1 MDLAWVV
8 DLCKGVSLEA
18 GDAILKIYEAG
29 FSVEYKSDN
38 SPLTAA
44 DKAANTIIT
53 SALARAYPDC
63 AILSEEMEDNR
74 ERRNF
79 DYCFIVDPLDG
90 TKEFVNRNGQFTVNI
105 ALAYKGK
112 SVLGVVYAP
121 VPRELYFAWDGGG
134 AFLEAEE
141 KLVRLTV
148 SDKLTGLTFVGSK
161 SHSGEKEAAL
171 LREHSDVIAE
181 TVSAGSS
188 LKGCMVAAGKA
199 DIYYRYGL
207 TREWDTA
214 AMQCVVE
221 QAGGIFLQ
229 MDGMP
234 MRYNRENTLNEKG
247 FLIVNQKENIW
258 V

>member
-1 MDLAWVV
+1 MDLARVV
-8 DLCKGVSLEA
+8 DLCKRASLEA
-18 GDAILKIYEAG
+18 GDAILSIYGAD
-29 FSVEYKSDN
+29 FSVEYKNDN

-44 DKAANTIIT
+44 DKAANEIIT
-53 SALARAYPDC
+53 KALVQGYPEC
-63 AILSEEMEDNR
+63 AILSEELEDNK
-74 ERRNF
+74 ERTNS

-121 VPRELYFAWDGGG
+121 VLRELYFAWEAGG
-134 AFLEAEE
+134 AFLEASGET
-141 KLVRLTV
+141 VRLSV
-148 SDKLTGLTFVGSK
+148 SDKLSDLTFVGSK

-171 LREHSDVIAE
+171 LCQHSDVISQ

-199 DIYYRYGL
+199 DLYYRYGL

-221 QAGGIFLQ
+221 EAGGIFLQ
-229 MDGMP
+229 LDGTP
-234 MRYNRENTLNEKG
+234 MRYNRANTLNEKG
-247 FLIVNQKENIW
+247 FLIVNRKENIW